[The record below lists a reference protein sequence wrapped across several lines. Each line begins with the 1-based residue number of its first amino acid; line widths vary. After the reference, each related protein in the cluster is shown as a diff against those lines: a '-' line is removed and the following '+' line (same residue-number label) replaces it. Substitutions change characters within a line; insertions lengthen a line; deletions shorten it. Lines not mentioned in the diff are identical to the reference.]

1 MDFNREPNNRRIQ
14 MDDMAG
20 HTKLTAV
27 SIFIHGANKT
37 FYVMLAHN
45 GRGEAIL
52 PQNVLDKLLLQAGRT
67 DSQTR
72 YGVR

>member
-1 MDFNREPNNRRIQ
+1 MNFNRQPNNRQVQ

-27 SIFIHGANKT
+27 SIFIHGAYKT
-37 FYVMLAHN
+37 FYVMLHHN

-52 PQNVLDKLLLQAGRT
+52 PQSMLDKLLIQAGRR
-67 DSQTR
+67 DSQQR
-72 YGVR
+72 YGVF